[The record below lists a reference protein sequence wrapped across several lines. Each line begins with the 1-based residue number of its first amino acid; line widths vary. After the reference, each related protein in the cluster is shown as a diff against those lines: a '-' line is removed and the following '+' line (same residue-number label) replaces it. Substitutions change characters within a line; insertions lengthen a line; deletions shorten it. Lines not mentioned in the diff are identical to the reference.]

1 MVRLGLTVAL
11 VLLGLDQLTKW
22 VVLDVPRSAGA
33 TDCGDTF
40 F

>member
-22 VVLDVPRSAGA
+22 VVLAFSICRRDRSR
-33 TDCGDTF
+33 
-40 F
+40 